1 MSLLYNDNC
10 KEYTGICTE
19 YLKQLDSENSL
30 FTLTLNGILED
41 DANTFV
47 NTITQ
52 YLPLITKS
60 CRDVV
65 LPFLCQYMFP
75 LCNANSGDVNF
86 ISKAQ
91 CTNIRDSVCFAEW
104 NLVSNL
110 KTSSSAVSLLP
121 NCENFGNE
129 HYGDSISSNET
140 NESPSLQCHY
150 QFTEHCGLCLPLCG
164 KFSQY
169 RVETKFQ
176 ERSTLIFAGIAAFT
190 GGIVV
195 LIVSAFRRKAM

>member
-1 MSLLYNDNC
+1 MLSLYNDDC

-19 YLKQLDSENSL
+19 YLKQLGSENSL
-30 FTLTLNGILED
+30 FALTLNGISED
-41 DANTFV
+41 DVNTFV
-47 NTITQ
+47 KTITQ

-75 LCNANSGDVNF
+75 PCNASSDDVNF

-91 CTNIRDSVCFAEW
+91 CTNIRDSVCFTEW
-104 NLVSNL
+104 NLVANL
-110 KTSSSAVSLLP
+110 RTSSSVVSLLP

-129 HYGDSISSNET
+129 HYDDNISSNET
-140 NESPSLQCHY
+140 NESPSLHCHY

-176 ERSTLIFAGIAAFT
+176 ERSILIFTGIVAFI

-195 LIVSAFRRKAM
+195 FVASAVRRKVM